1 MDQSIVIS
9 DQDEKVAEP
18 VATVKDEA
26 KFDCS
31 TCTCNYCG
39 SKPSLFLHRSERA
52 NDAPLRSVCID
63 CFVKVF
69 DQVLQK
75 PSGAA

>member
-1 MDQSIVIS
+1 MDQ
-9 DQDEKVAEP
+9 QDEKAPEP
-18 VATVKDEA
+18 VAAVKEET

-39 SKPSLFLHRSERA
+39 SKPSLFLHRSEQA
-52 NDAPLRSVCID
+52 TDAPLRSVCID

>member
-1 MDQSIVIS
+1 MDQ
-9 DQDEKVAEP
+9 QDEKAPEP
-18 VATVKDEA
+18 VATVSDPQ

-31 TCTCNYCG
+31 ACTCDYCG
-39 SKPSLFLHRSERA
+39 SKPDLFLHRSP
-52 NDAPLRSVCID
+52 NDAPLRSVCVD

-69 DQVLQK
+69 DQALQK

>member
-1 MDQSIVIS
+1 MDQ
-9 DQDEKVAEP
+9 QDEKVAEP
-18 VATVKDEA
+18 VATVSDPQ

-39 SKPSLFLHRSERA
+39 SKPSLFLHRSEQA
-52 NDAPLRSVCID
+52 SDAPLRSVCID

-69 DQVLQK
+69 DQVLQ
-75 PSGAA
+75 PSSNNAAQG